1 METIY
6 EIKKPEFYFRT
17 EGKEGKVRLGCP
29 PHMHAQIEFFLLLEG
44 DTTVYIDSVEH
55 KLSAGD
61 FCLVFPN
68 QIHAYKSTKK
78 ERYMLVIMD
87 SDMVSEIKDVFK
99 NRLPKSN
106 VIKKENLSEEVL
118 HLMRKIGKI
127 KLEGADGEYREILL
141 KGALLSLFGEVFQKL
156 DFVDTKSISSNT
168 LKNVVDFCSDN
179 FASDLSLD
187 ILEEN
192 LHVSKYYI
200 SHLFSMK
207 LKVKFNDYI
216 NSLRI
221 TEACSQLRQTD
232 FTITEISQNVG
243 FNTLRTFNRAFARR
257 MGMSPSEYR
266 RLGQK
271 QTHSVSTI
279 I

>member
-44 DTTVYIDSVEH
+44 EMSISVDSVGYKMSE
-55 KLSAGD
+55 GD
-61 FCLVFPN
+61 LCLVFPN
-68 QIHAYKSTKK
+68 QIHAYRPTKK

-87 SDMVSEIKDVFK
+87 SDIVPEIKDVFK
-99 NRLPKSN
+99 NRIPKSS
-106 VIKKENLSEEVL
+106 VIRRENLPEEIL
-118 HLMRKIGKI
+118 PLMRKMEEL
-127 KLEGADGEYREILL
+127 KLGDKGGEYKEILL
-141 KGALLSLFGEVFQKL
+141 KSALLSFFGEVFQKL
-156 DFVDTKSISSNT
+156 DFVDTKSVNSNT
-168 LKNVVDFCSDN
+168 LKKVVDFCSDN

-192 LHVSKYYI
+192 LHISKYYI

-221 TEACSQLRQTD
+221 TEACGQLLQTD
-232 FTITEISQNVG
+232 QTITEISQNVG